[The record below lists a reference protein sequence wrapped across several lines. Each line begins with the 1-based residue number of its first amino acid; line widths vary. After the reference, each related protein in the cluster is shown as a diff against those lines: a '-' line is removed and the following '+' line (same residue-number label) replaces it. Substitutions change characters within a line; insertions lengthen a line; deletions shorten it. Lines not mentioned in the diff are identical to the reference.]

1 MIRNFVIFGASGD
14 LTSRY
19 LLPTLAQLRRAQK
32 LGAEMQVMGIAPED
46 WDTAYFQTYVRG
58 RLKMHAPEVLDLWTN
73 DLSVR
78 LQYRTAD
85 VTKPEQVQAAL
96 ASVNEA
102 AVLYLALPPKVLL
115 PAVRSIA
122 AVRVPEGSRIVV
134 EKPFGTDLHSTRAVN
149 DTLHQGFSE
158 QAIFR
163 MDHFLGKQTV
173 QNILGLR
180 FANRIFEPLWNSQH
194 IEKVEIVWDETLTVE
209 GRAAFYD
216 STGAL
221 RDMVQN
227 HLLQLLCLVGME
239 PPPTLDE
246 ADFRN
251 YKVTLLRAVRRLAPD
266 EIRQWTLRGRY
277 SEGRIGS
284 REVPNYVEEPGV
296 DANRETET
304 FAQVMLWIDNWRWA
318 GVPFVLR
325 SGKALGQ
332 DRREIAIYFKS
343 VPHLAFTEESRPR
356 PNVLRLELNPD
367 RMALGVNINGAGDP
381 FDLDYVDLDV
391 ALAPQEVSAYGR
403 LLLDVLKG
411 DLTLSIRDDEAE
423 ECWRIMEP
431 ILKSWDEGQ
440 VPLLEYAAGSAGP
453 IKNEPLPVGR
463 VGPAKTY

>member
-1 MIRNFVIFGASGD
+1 MIRQFVIFGASGD

-19 LLPTLAQLRRAQK
+19 LLPTLAQLQQTEQ
-32 LGAEMQVMGIAPED
+32 LGADMQILCIAPED
-46 WDTAYFQTYVRG
+46 WDSAFFQSYIRAKF
-58 RLKMHAPEVLDLWTN
+58 KMHAPDVVDAWTI
-73 DLSVR
+73 DLSNR
-78 LQYRTAD
+78 LRYLKAD

-96 ASVNEA
+96 ASVHEA
-102 AVLYLALPPKVLL
+102 AVLYLALPPAVLL
-115 PAVRSIA
+115 AAVRSILA
-122 AVRVPEGSRIVV
+122 AGVPKGSRIVL
-134 EKPFGTDLHSTRAVN
+134 EKPFGTDLQSALAINGLV
-149 DTLHQGFSE
+149 HQGFSE
-158 QAIFR
+158 KAVFR

-194 IEKVEIVWDETLTVE
+194 IERVEIVWDETLAIE
-209 GRAAFYD
+209 GRAGFYD

-227 HLLQLLCLVGME
+227 HLLQLLCLIGME

-246 ADFRN
+246 ADLRS
-251 YKVTLLRAVRRLAPD
+251 YKVALLRAVRRLAPD

-284 REVPNYVEEPGV
+284 RDVASYVNEPGV
-296 DANRETET
+296 NAKRQTET
-304 FAQVMLWIDNWRWA
+304 FAQVTLWIDNWRWA

-332 DRREIAIYFKS
+332 DRREIAIHFKS

-356 PNVLRLELNPD
+356 VNVLRLELNPD

-381 FDLDYVDLDV
+381 FDLEYVDLDV
-391 ALAPQEVSAYGR
+391 ALAPQEISAYGR

-423 ECWRIMEP
+423 ESWRIVEP
-431 ILKSWDEGQ
+431 ILEAWRDGQ
-440 VPLLEYAAGSAGP
+440 VPLLDYPAGATEPNQKYAVS
-453 IKNEPLPVGR
+453 
-463 VGPAKTY
+463 